1 MTYVSSMIS
10 PPFVTI
16 NSTKINIR
24 LVQFVN
30 FLQILKGIWNDTPI
44 IYLSKA
50 ICDNHSILNCT
61 RKVNLKGCSPIHDS
75 RKIGECERFEKTR
88 TTCDIPYKHLFV
100 TSPPQTKQK
109 KMTNAIGAN
118 FDWCELIIDLQYW
131 IHLKGVYL
139 VPVYFH

>member
-1 MTYVSSMIS
+1 MTYVSLIS

-16 NSTKINIR
+16 NSTKINIG
-24 LVQFVN
+24 LVQILICGFPTN
-30 FLQILKGIWNDTPI
+30 FEGHLKWHMPI

-61 RKVNLKGCSPIHDS
+61 RKVNLIGCSPIHDT

-88 TTCDIPYKHLFV
+88 TTCDNPYKHLFV
-100 TSPPQTKQK
+100 TSPPQTKQR
-109 KMTNAIGAN
+109 KMTNAIVAN

-131 IHLKGVYL
+131 IHLKDV
-139 VPVYFH
+139 